1 MAARGH
7 ALAGDAAAVVL
18 VSLSIVADAVALNRH
33 ARKEPVDVATLL
45 KKRNS
50 SQAIPLREALVTA
63 GRTDE

>member
-7 ALAGDAAAVVL
+7 ALAGDAAAAVL
-18 VSLSIVADAVALNRH
+18 VRLPIVADAVVLNRH

-50 SQAIPLREALVTA
+50 PQAIPLPEALVAA

>member
-1 MAARGH
+1 M
-7 ALAGDAAAVVL
+7 
-18 VSLSIVADAVALNRH
+18 SLPIVADAVALNRH

-50 SQAIPLREALVTA
+50 SQAIPLQEALVTA